1 MWSPSVPVMLHKSWW
16 LPMAVCLQYLHLHSL
31 RTWKWHLKI
40 VCVHLGATG
49 QAWVPLSFL
58 SMLFSSISHCPGM
71 DQVGWASWSVSP
83 GYTSVSTSPRLG
95 LQACAIIWLFNVS
108 SGDPAPKGNLEL
120 LILPLLPPEWWDQKL
135 RRGVYATGDGT
146 RMAYTVG
153 KHSTD
158 WTASWQLLSFP
169 LFSFFLKRKFEAG
182 SLDVQASLKISKWP
196 RVTLGSWI
204 SCLHLPNVG

>member
-1 MWSPSVPVMLHKSWW
+1 MWSPSVPVMLRKSWW

-83 GYTSVSTSPRLG
+83 GYTSVSTSPDWDYKHVPSYGFLMWVLG
-95 LQACAIIWLFNVS
+95 IQLPRAILNSWSFLFC
-108 SGDPAPKGNLEL
+108 
-120 LILPLLPPEWWDQKL
+120 
-135 RRGVYATGDGT
+135 
-146 RMAYTVG
+146 
-153 KHSTD
+153 
-158 WTASWQLLSFP
+158 LLSDGI
-169 LFSFFLKRKFEAG
+169 K
-182 SLDVQASLKISKWP
+182 SLDAVCMLLEMEP
-196 RVTLGSWI
+196 EGHTR
-204 SCLHLPNVG
+204 